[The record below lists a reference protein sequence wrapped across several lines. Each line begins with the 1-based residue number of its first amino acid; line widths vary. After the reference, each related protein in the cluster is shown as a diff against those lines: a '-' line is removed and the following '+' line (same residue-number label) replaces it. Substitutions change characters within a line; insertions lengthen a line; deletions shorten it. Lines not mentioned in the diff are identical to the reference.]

1 MPGYVASF
9 PFKYCGQAL
18 LSGQVLKGLDGAVG
32 DASLTGLQYLRE
44 ASKSTL
50 KDAVKCDDC
59 GRDFVSV
66 RHLHDHRRRELC
78 LDKDGSILPTETVIE
93 RAKRLRTDQS
103 VISALPE
110 DKRKEL
116 GGK

>member
-1 MPGYVASF
+1 MYVASF

-18 LSGQVLKGLDGAVG
+18 LSGQVLKRLDGVTG
-32 DASLTGLQYLRE
+32 DSSLTSLQYLRE
-44 ASKSTL
+44 VPKSTL
-50 KDAVKCDDC
+50 KEVVKCDDC
-59 GRDFVSV
+59 SRDFISV

-78 LDKDGSILPTETVIE
+78 LDADGKPLSTEAVI
-93 RAKRLRTDQS
+93 KRSKALRTDIS

-116 GGK
+116 TG